1 MTWPPD
7 DGPGGS
13 AAPDD
18 DRYDRLRR
26 RVLWSMPTG
35 LYVIG
40 SRAAGPEPD
49 DPEPDSLERA
59 GLDPGGTGP
68 VGPVTRNLMTANL
81 VVQVATD
88 PKLVAVAV
96 DATAVTGRL
105 IEAGGCFSISILD
118 RQDRA
123 VVRRFVKP
131 VTDVTIGPDG
141 RATAMAGETVVE
153 AATGAPILAR
163 AAAWLDCEVRHRLPL
178 GSHQLFVGE
187 VVAVAGPDGEMPD
200 VLRMEDTR
208 MNYGG

>member
-1 MTWPPD
+1 MTRPSD
-7 DGPGGS
+7 DASGAGS
-13 AAPDD
+13 GRGAAPDD
-18 DRYDRLRR
+18 DHYDRLRR

-40 SRAAGPEPD
+40 SRAPASGPDQAVE
-49 DPEPDSLERA
+49 
-59 GLDPGGTGP
+59 
-68 VGPVTRNLMTANL
+68 RNLMTANL

-88 PKLVAVAV
+88 PKLVAVAI

-105 IEAGGCFSISILD
+105 VEAGGGFSVSILD

-131 VTDVTIGPDG
+131 VTDVTVGPDG
-141 RATAMAGETVVE
+141 RATAMAGEAVIE
-153 AATGAPILAR
+153 AVTGAPILGR

-187 VVAVAGPDGEMPD
+187 VVAVAGPDGDMPD

>member
-1 MTWPPD
+1 MTRPPD
-7 DGPGGS
+7 DASGAGS
-13 AAPDD
+13 SDGAASDD

-40 SRAAGPEPD
+40 SRAPA
-49 DPEPDSLERA
+49 
-59 GLDPGGTGP
+59 PGSDEN
-68 VGPVTRNLMTANL
+68 VERNLMTANL
-81 VVQVATD
+81 VVQVATE

-96 DATAVTGRL
+96 DAAAVTCRL
-105 IEAGGCFSISILD
+105 VDAGGCFSVSILD

-131 VTDVTIGPDG
+131 VTDVTVGPDG

-153 AATGAPILAR
+153 AVTGAPILAR

>member
-1 MTWPPD
+1 MTRPPD
-7 DGPGGS
+7 ESGAGSGGG
-13 AAPDD
+13 AD

-40 SRAAGPEPD
+40 SRAPEPAGSGPEV
-49 DPEPDSLERA
+49 RI
-59 GLDPGGTGP
+59 
-68 VGPVTRNLMTANL
+68 TRNLMTANL

-88 PKLVAVAV
+88 PKLVAVAI

-105 IEAGGCFSISILD
+105 VEAGGSFSVSILD

-131 VTDVTIGPDG
+131 VTDVTVGADG
-141 RATAMAGETVVE
+141 RATAMAGEAVIE

-187 VVAVAGPDGEMPD
+187 VVAVAGPDGDMPD

>member
-1 MTWPPD
+1 MTRPPD
-7 DGPGGS
+7 DVSGAGS
-13 AAPDD
+13 GSGAAPDD

-40 SRAAGPEPD
+40 SRAPEPST
-49 DPEPDSLERA
+49 P
-59 GLDPGGTGP
+59 GPGGTGP
-68 VGPVTRNLMTANL
+68 EVRITRNLMTANL
-81 VVQVATD
+81 VVQVATE
-88 PKLVAVAV
+88 PKLVAVAI
-96 DATAVTGRL
+96 DATAVTCRL
-105 IEAGGCFSISILD
+105 VEAGGSFSVSILD

-131 VTDVTIGPDG
+131 VTDVTVGPDG
-141 RATAMAGETVVE
+141 RAAAMAGEAVVE

>member
-1 MTWPPD
+1 MTSPD
-7 DGPGGS
+7 DG
-13 AAPDD
+13 
-18 DRYDRLRR
+18 YDRLRR

-40 SRAAGPEPD
+40 SRAPAAGPDQAVE
-49 DPEPDSLERA
+49 
-59 GLDPGGTGP
+59 
-68 VGPVTRNLMTANL
+68 RNLMTANL
-81 VVQVATD
+81 VVQVATE
-88 PKLVAVAV
+88 PKLVAVAI
-96 DATAVTGRL
+96 DAVAVTGRL
-105 IEAGGCFSISILD
+105 VEAGGCFSVSILD

-141 RATAMAGETVVE
+141 RATAMAGEAVVE
-153 AATGAPILAR
+153 AVTGAPILAR
-163 AAAWLDCEVRHRLPL
+163 AAASLDCEVRHRLPL

-187 VVAVAGPDGEMPD
+187 VVAVSGPDGDIPD